1 MQQIIALFI
10 PIIGILSVSAL
21 IVILKRLEHIE
32 KLKMIEQGL
41 DISKFQKPHKPG
53 GALKFALML
62 IGVGLGLFFASLLE
76 SYTTIEDEV
85 LYFSMIFIFAGSGLY
100 LGDTIADKKIKEN
113 QKEAQ

>member
-1 MQQIIALFI
+1 MQQIIAVFI
-10 PIIGILSVSAL
+10 PIIGILCISAL
-21 IVILKRLEHIE
+21 IVILKRLEHVE
-32 KLKMIEQGL
+32 KIKMIEQGL

-62 IGVGLGLFFASLLE
+62 IGVGIGLFFASLLE
-76 SYTTIEDEV
+76 SYTSIEPEV

-113 QKEAQ
+113 QKEVQ